1 MSNIK
6 QVIVIRKDLK
16 NSKGEKVR
24 SGKLISQGA
33 HASMKVF
40 FDRIEYCDHGEMK
53 INEIT
58 PEMEE
63 WIDGTFTKIVLS
75 VDSEKEL
82 FDVYFAARDAYLPC
96 AMILDSGLTEF
107 SYPTNTCC
115 AIGPAQSEDIDKI
128 TGNLKLF

>member
-6 QVIVIRKDLK
+6 QVIVVRKDLR
-16 NSKGEKVR
+16 NVKGEKVR

-40 FDRIEYCDHGEMK
+40 FDRIEYCDNGEMK
-53 INEIT
+53 ISEIT

-63 WIDGTFTKIVLS
+63 WINGKFTKIVVS

-82 FDVYFAARDAYLPC
+82 FDVYFAAKSANLPC
-96 AMILDSGLTEF
+96 ALILDAGLTEF
-107 SYPTNTCC
+107 PEPTNTCC
-115 AIGPAQSEDIDKI
+115 AIGPAQSENIDKI
-128 TGNLKLF
+128 TGHLKLF